1 MLLGDSVY
9 ATVTASNVYG
19 ESEPSVQGNG
29 ATVLQVPSAP
39 ISLTIDKAVVTKS
52 VVGFNW

>member
-19 ESEPSVQGNG
+19 ESDPSVQGNG
-29 ATVLQVPSAP
+29 ATILQVPSAP
-39 ISLTIDKAVVTKS
+39 INLTINTAVVTKT